1 MKKKKNKN
9 IIQFLCIGDLH
20 GVKPNFHSNLEKI
33 DAIICPGDI
42 CGDDIR
48 PYYLKY
54 YKLKEKYKK
63 LKFEKICP
71 KYKEKY
77 LEFKSLRKGR
87 KILKYLNS
95 LNKPIFLV
103 PGNWDQ
109 TNHRDGLDNINK
121 KDNWNK
127 IKKGLKNIHDIEF
140 SKKTFKNITF
150 IGHGSTS
157 TPEPLEKKIK
167 KNFENEEDYI
177 QYSIR
182 FKFFSKIFK
191 KLNSLILKSKNPVIL
206 ISHNTPYKTK
216 LDKINNPKSPVH
228 NKHYGSV
235 ITRNLIDKHQ
245 PLLCISGHI
254 HEGFG
259 KTKIK
264 KTTCI
269 NTGFG
274 SNVNTIIEIDLEKNK
289 IIKIEFLG
297 ENKEN

>member
-1 MKKKKNKN
+1 MYWRSSWSKTKFPYQFRKNWCN
-9 IIQFLCIGDLH
+9 
-20 GVKPNFHSNLEKI
+20 
-33 DAIICPGDI
+33 ICPGDI

-48 PYYLKY
+48 PYYIKY

-140 SKKTFKNITF
+140 NKKTFKNITF

-206 ISHNTPYKTK
+206 ISHNTIQNKTWQ
-216 LDKINNPKSPVH
+216 
-228 NKHYGSV
+228 NK
-235 ITRNLIDKHQ
+235 Q
-245 PLLCISGHI
+245 P
-254 HEGFG
+254 
-259 KTKIK
+259 
-264 KTTCI
+264 
-269 NTGFG
+269 
-274 SNVNTIIEIDLEKNK
+274 
-289 IIKIEFLG
+289 
-297 ENKEN
+297 